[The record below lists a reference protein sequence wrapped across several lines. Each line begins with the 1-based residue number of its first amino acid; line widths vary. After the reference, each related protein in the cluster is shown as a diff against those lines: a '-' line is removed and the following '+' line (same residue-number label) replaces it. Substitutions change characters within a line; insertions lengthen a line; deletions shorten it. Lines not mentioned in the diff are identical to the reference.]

1 LSRERGYPEVLC
13 SRDGWRRS
21 VQLQDFVKR
30 FEALSDEA
38 FAANFGHP
46 FLLETGAVL
55 DTGPAQ
61 HERSV
66 FLLRPRGDHGLVIG
80 RAQSSDL
87 RLNVENV
94 SNRHAVLLPP
104 QEEGTPWA
112 LVDTNSTN
120 GTFLEGVRLPS
131 GDASDLEDS
140 VAIRFGPAARFTFL
154 SSASFLKTLRRLAKE
169 VPEPT
174 SEERAALGQTDPN
187 LKTELAESNSGQVV
201 DESLAEILLHS
212 DHEGCD
218 PLPIRKGDTIV
229 IGRTPKHAD
238 VVLPHKNVSRKHA
251 QLRRTDKGVFIRD
264 LGSSN
269 GTFVGSTRVGPKDL
283 ELLLNKSVGIGPY
296 TLYLSGPEE
305 ALGKTSVIALPDRPL
320 ALKGSLAEH
329 PVKDLLNEIELA
341 QLTGLL
347 KVEAGDVRGVISFRA
362 GEPLDAR
369 TRGGLSGDEALRRMF
384 VIATGEY
391 WLDPDA
397 KVSEE
402 SRTISRSFAEFAL
415 EAFFLNE
422 GED

>member
-1 LSRERGYPEVLC
+1 M
-13 SRDGWRRS
+13 
-21 VQLQDFVKR
+21 QLQDFVKR

-55 DTGPAQ
+55 QTGPAQ
-61 HERSV
+61 EERSV
-66 FLLRPRGDHGLVIG
+66 FLLRPRGEHGLVVG
-80 RAQSSDL
+80 RAQSCDI

-104 QEEGTPWA
+104 QAPGGSWS
-112 LVDTNSTN
+112 LIDTRSTN
-120 GTFLEGVRLPS
+120 GTFLEGVKLPPGVS
-131 GDASDLEDS
+131 SDLADS
-140 VAIRFGPAARFTFL
+140 VALRFGPAARFTFL
-154 SSASFLKTLRRLAKE
+154 ESASFLRTLRRLAKE

-187 LKTELAESNSGQVV
+187 LKAQLAESNAGQPLEE
-201 DESLAEILLHS
+201 DAAEILLHS
-212 DHEGCD
+212 DYEGSD
-218 PLPIRKGDTIV
+218 PLPVRQGDTIV

-238 VVLPHKNVSRKHA
+238 FVLPHKNVSRKHA
-251 QLRRTDKGVFIRD
+251 ELRRTEEGVFIRD

-269 GTFVGSTRVGPKDL
+269 GTFVGSTRVGPKRL
-283 ELLLNKSVGIGPY
+283 ELLLNKNVAIGPY
-296 TLYLSGPEE
+296 TVHLSGPQE
-305 ALGKTSVIALPDRPL
+305 ALGKTSVVERPEQSL
-320 ALKGSLAEH
+320 ALEGSLSDH
-329 PVKDLLNEIELA
+329 PVKDLLSEIELA

-347 KVEAGDVRGVISFRA
+347 KVESGDTRGVISFRA

-384 VIATGEY
+384 VISSGQY

-402 SRTISRSFAEFAL
+402 SRTITRSFAEFAL
-415 EAFFLNE
+415 EAFFIDE
-422 GED
+422 S